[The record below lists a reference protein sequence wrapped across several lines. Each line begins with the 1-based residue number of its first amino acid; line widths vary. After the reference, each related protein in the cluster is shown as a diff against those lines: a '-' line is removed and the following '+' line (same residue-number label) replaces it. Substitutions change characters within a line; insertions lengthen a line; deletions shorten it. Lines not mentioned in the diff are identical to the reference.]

1 MTKTTRNDRSSEPS
15 CRLLPSMPEAFDDLR
30 MSVDRFCLLAGL
42 ESLNEMMSADA
53 EALCGS
59 RHARSGERKGHRW
72 GTTRSEIAY
81 HGGKV
86 KVERP
91 RVRDFAGREMSLPS
105 WELLS
110 EPELLQA
117 WAMNLMVINVST
129 RKYAR
134 AVRLPDDAGGDL
146 PAATGDATS
155 KSAVSRRFVALTRS
169 KLKAWLASPLDDLDL
184 VVLQIDGLHVGDHLM
199 VAAIGIDHPPLALLD
214 DALTQCAEGIVGRP
228 SAPEAVRARQE
239 ARLVNRLQQ
248 HQDRPLRHLVFE
260 RRNAERTLRA
270 VRLRDVVVAHRRCAV
285 HIGALPGARD
295 PDAFLFPRYAEG
307 RGAYSLAT
315 CWRAV
320 CADAKL
326 GRLRLHDLRHTAA
339 SQAVMSGENL
349 PLVGKLLG
357 HRRHRTTGGYAHLAD
372 AHLVEAVEKVGA
384 IIASAMKGPDEL
396 QAAPRH

>member
-134 AVRLPDDAGGDL
+134 AVRLP
-146 PAATGDATS
+146 TM
-155 KSAVSRRFVALTRS
+155 R
-169 KLKAWLASPLDDLDL
+169 
-184 VVLQIDGLHVGDHLM
+184 
-199 VAAIGIDHPPLALLD
+199 AAI
-214 DALTQCAEGIVGRP
+214 C
-228 SAPEAVRARQE
+228 
-239 ARLVNRLQQ
+239 
-248 HQDRPLRHLVFE
+248 
-260 RRNAERTLRA
+260 
-270 VRLRDVVVAHRRCAV
+270 
-285 HIGALPGARD
+285 
-295 PDAFLFPRYAEG
+295 
-307 RGAYSLAT
+307 
-315 CWRAV
+315 
-320 CADAKL
+320 
-326 GRLRLHDLRHTAA
+326 
-339 SQAVMSGENL
+339 
-349 PLVGKLLG
+349 
-357 HRRHRTTGGYAHLAD
+357 RRHRVTQPRSRRSR
-372 AHLVEAVEKVGA
+372 AV
-384 IIASAMKGPDEL
+384 SW
-396 QAAPRH
+396 R

>member
-146 PAATGDATS
+146 PAASGDATS

-199 VAAIGIDHPPLALLD
+199 VAA
-214 DALTQCAEGIVGRP
+214 R
-228 SAPEAVRARQE
+228 SASTPAARSTCWAWPRAR
-239 ARLVNRLQQ
+239 RRT
-248 HQDRPLRHLVFE
+248 RP
-260 RRNAERTLRA
+260 
-270 VRLRDVVVAHRRCAV
+270 RCK
-285 HIGALPGARD
+285 PC
-295 PDAFLFPRYAEG
+295 
-307 RGAYSLAT
+307 S
-315 CWRAV
+315 
-320 CADAKL
+320 
-326 GRLRLHDLRHTAA
+326 
-339 SQAVMSGENL
+339 
-349 PLVGKLLG
+349 
-357 HRRHRTTGGYAHLAD
+357 TT
-372 AHLVEAVEKVGA
+372 
-384 IIASAMKGPDEL
+384 
-396 QAAPRH
+396 